1 MATRKVNRSIHLAQ
15 PQPQLPEL
23 MPVRAN
29 VYCTLGELNTGLEQ
43 AIESLEK
50 LVKIKYLSSDG
61 LRGILNRLSLL
72 RAEVNRELIAVLG
85 EREAANAKH
94 FELCG
99 EPGTSR

>member
-1 MATRKVNRSIHLAQ
+1 MATRKVNRSIHLTQ
-15 PQPQLPEL
+15 LQHKPQLPEL

-29 VYCTLGELNTGLEQ
+29 AYCTLGEMNTGLEQ

-72 RAEVNRELIAVLG
+72 RAQVNRELIAVLA
-85 EREAANAKH
+85 ERESINAKH

-99 EPGTSR
+99 EPE